1 VSGICRELRD
11 RYRAFRA
18 RNLGAVRLLA
28 LFLDA
33 IYLPVRPE
41 GPKEGVLVAWGFTT
55 DGDRVLLDVCLGQRE
70 RTEDWTE
77 LGRGLTR
84 RGLRVVELLL
94 RGSSASPPAW
104 KTGGVVNGVA
114 MVAPGVAVD
123 GDAHPARTSARAT
136 TPRPRPSAG
145 AVLGHVDAQPL
156 PRLKDLEVYAA
167 DEPPAGGGR
176 PQWSAA
182 AGVSRTRAIGRA
194 VSFW

>member
-18 RNLGAVRLLA
+18 RNLGEVRLLA
-28 LFLDA
+28 LL
-33 IYLPVRPE
+33 
-41 GPKEGVLVAWGFTT
+41 LVAWGFAT

-104 KTGGVVNGVA
+104 KTGG
-114 MVAPGVAVD
+114 
-123 GDAHPARTSARAT
+123 S
-136 TPRPRPSAG
+136 
-145 AVLGHVDAQPL
+145 
-156 PRLKDLEVYAA
+156 
-167 DEPPAGGGR
+167 
-176 PQWSAA
+176 
-182 AGVSRTRAIGRA
+182 
-194 VSFW
+194 